1 MYTVYSC
8 MMPRKEFTYHQVLTL
23 VCDTGVCSTS
33 YMPWG
38 ELVIK
43 FLLSFKYLW
52 VNYQLL
58 NKKMTLFLKLELLGF
73 RPCNW

>member
-33 YMPWG
+33 YM
-38 ELVIK
+38 IA
-43 FLLSFKYLW
+43 
-52 VNYQLL
+52 
-58 NKKMTLFLKLELLGF
+58 LGGTPHQVPIIF
-73 RPCNW
+73 

>member
-33 YMPWG
+33 DMPWG
-38 ELVIK
+38 GTRHQVPII
-43 FLLSFKYLW
+43 F
-52 VNYQLL
+52 
-58 NKKMTLFLKLELLGF
+58 
-73 RPCNW
+73 